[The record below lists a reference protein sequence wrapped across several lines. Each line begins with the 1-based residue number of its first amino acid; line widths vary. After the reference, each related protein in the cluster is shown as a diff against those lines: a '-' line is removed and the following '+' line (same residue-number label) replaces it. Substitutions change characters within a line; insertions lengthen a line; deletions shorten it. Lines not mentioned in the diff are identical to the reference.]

1 VKVDGAATDEGLV
14 RGIGTWALGAN
25 IMNMVIGAGIFVLPG
40 VVAAELGPAALLAYI
55 VCAIIVG
62 LIFLCYAEAGSRVSR
77 SGGSYAYI
85 EDAFGP
91 FAGFVASTLLWLGWS
106 VFSDAAL
113 AVAMTDAIALEL
125 PSLGAGAPR
134 RLFLIALF
142 GFLAVM
148 NIAGLKAGIGVMV
161 TSTVAKLV
169 PLLLLAVV
177 GSFFVEFDNLAI
189 VDWPSL
195 HDFGA
200 AALVLFFAF
209 AGAETALNT
218 SGEVRDPAR
227 TIPRGLLLGISGIL
241 LLYVAL
247 QLVAQGTLGSELA
260 RNTEAPL
267 TAVATAVFGG
277 WGGQLLLLGM
287 IISIFGCL
295 SGDLLNTPRVIFAAA
310 RDGLLPGILARVHPK
325 HHTPHIAILFYAA
338 AGCTFAL
345 TGTFKQL
352 AVVASGS
359 ILLVYLGVSL
369 AVIALRRRV
378 GPPSAEQFRI
388 PGGPI
393 VPVCSS
399 AVVAWLLLQ
408 MTAGEAIGVGALLA
422 VTVAI
427 YVARKAFQKPSGP
440 AQSAL

>member
-1 VKVDGAATDEGLV
+1 M
-14 RGIGTWALGAN
+14 GAN
-25 IMNMVIGAGIFVLPG
+25 IMNIVIGAGIFVLPG
-40 VVAAELGPAALLAYI
+40 VVAAQLGPAALIAYV
-55 VCAIIVG
+55 VCAMIVA

-106 VFSDAAL
+106 AFSDAAL
-113 AVAMTDAIALEL
+113 AVAMTDAIALKL
-125 PSLGAGAPR
+125 PVLSAGAPR
-134 RLFLIALF
+134 NLFLVALF

-148 NIAGLKAGIGVMV
+148 NITSLKAGIRVMIV
-161 TSTVAKLV
+161 STIGKLV
-169 PLLLLAVV
+169 PLVLLAAV
-177 GSFFVEFDNLAI
+177 GLFAIHFDNLVI
-189 VDWPSL
+189 VDWPSV

-200 AALVLFFAF
+200 AALILFFAF
-209 AGAETALNT
+209 AGAETALNA
-218 SGEVRDPAR
+218 SGEINNPAK
-227 TIPRGLLLGISGIL
+227 TIPRGLFLGICGVL
-241 LLYVAL
+241 LLYVVL

-260 RNTEAPL
+260 SNTKAPL

-277 WGGQLLLLGM
+277 WGGQLLLIGM

-295 SGDLLNTPRVIFAAA
+295 SGDVLNTPRVIFASA

-338 AGCTFAL
+338 ADCVLAL

-369 AVIALRRRV
+369 AVIALRRRG
-378 GPPSAEQFRI
+378 GPPSADQFRI

-393 VPVCSS
+393 VPICSS
-399 AVVAWLLLQ
+399 AVVVWLLLQ
-408 MTAGEAIGVGALLA
+408 MTAREAMGIGALLA
-422 VTVAI
+422 VTVLI
-427 YVARKAFQKPSGP
+427 FFARRAFRKSASSP
-440 AQSAL
+440 A